1 MSFSDD
7 QSKHIHESILG
18 RVSECPVC
26 SCMVLHIYDDLV
38 ETNVID
44 AKTGERTGKAFRF
57 VLVTCD
63 RCGYAMTFSAARI
76 GVIDS

>member
-1 MSFSDD
+1 
-7 QSKHIHESILG
+7 
-18 RVSECPVC
+18 
-26 SCMVLHIYDDLV
+26 MVLHIYDDLV

-63 RCGYAMTFSAARI
+63 RCGHAMTFSAARI
-76 GVIDS
+76 GVIADT